1 MGGGDGEGGGG
12 AAAGIARGEVQ
23 RYGKVKVKGN
33 GRECPFHTSSD
44 GANSRFLTGLGAR
57 FGMTRVWDGACL
69 LFAVGVSPGL
79 KPGSIPWALGGAEAP
94 LFHGRAGG

>member
-1 MGGGDGEGGGG
+1 LGGGDGEGRGW
-12 AAAGIARGEVQ
+12 AAAGIARGAAESNS
-23 RYGKVKVKGN
+23 KVKGN
-33 GRECPFHTSSD
+33 GQECPFHTSSD

-57 FGMTRVWDGACL
+57 FGMTKIWDGLAYFL
-69 LFAVGVSPGL
+69 RSAFPPGL